1 MPRTVTKEVIAA
13 YLACKYKGHLKVS
26 GEQGSPTEYELLLR
40 EIDKEVRLNAM
51 DILVARHPGS
61 VVDRSVDLSPTRLTV
76 GSPLILDA
84 IYQHERLALT
94 FDAIEKVED
103 ASNAG
108 AFHYIPIVYFGGE
121 RIRRAQRDKLGL
133 FGLIL
138 GDMQGRQ
145 PSYGL
150 IVHGAGAKIAKVSL
164 SASTRTMR
172 RLLKEIVRQPIPRCL
187 RSLR

>member
-84 IYQHERLALT
+84 IYQNERLALT
-94 FDAIEKVED
+94 FDAIEKV
-103 ASNAG
+103 
-108 AFHYIPIVYFGGE
+108 
-121 RIRRAQRDKLGL
+121 
-133 FGLIL
+133 
-138 GDMQGRQ
+138 
-145 PSYGL
+145 
-150 IVHGAGAKIAKVSL
+150 
-164 SASTRTMR
+164 
-172 RLLKEIVRQPIPRCL
+172 
-187 RSLR
+187 